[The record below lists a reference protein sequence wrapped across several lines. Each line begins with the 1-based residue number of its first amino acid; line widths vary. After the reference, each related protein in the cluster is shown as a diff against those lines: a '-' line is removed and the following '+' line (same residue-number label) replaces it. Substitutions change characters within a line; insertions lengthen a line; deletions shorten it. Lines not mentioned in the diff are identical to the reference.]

1 MVVAKD
7 AKLDLSAVLPS
18 DERVVFETR
27 PYPFRQ
33 VLRTLAM
40 SVMWVIVIVGILVFV
55 ALGRPILSDVPIV
68 STALNAVYDF
78 VFGDELSARVALLF
92 YLFTISYFILDACS
106 SSYDR
111 VIYFVTN
118 KRIIWWSKR
127 IGKIVNS
134 IPLTSVKMIDLDP
147 PPSRRGR
154 RYGYIVFWSQV
165 ESTGPGP
172 RTWDMIR
179 DPESVRRRLQ
189 GMTPEPDPL
198 FVRRKHINNFVGL
211 VIAGV
216 VIISMMI
223 YSWTEILVT
232 AEPGMSFFLKMTFE
246 FVGFACLVAIYQGIG
261 DLRQARR
268 ITVSIRKRRRG
279 KERKGV

>member
-1 MVVAKD
+1 MAKD

>member
-1 MVVAKD
+1 VAKD